1 MIMVILERHACR
13 TGSDARGPSSRAR
26 SIELHPHDSVPRP
39 TEQPLRVERFWNP
52 LAQAHQSEEELWSFL
67 GNWDL

>member
-1 MIMVILERHACR
+1 MRTLEKR
-13 TGSDARGPSSRAR
+13 TPRVESDLLRLPVHVAL
-26 SIELHPHDSVPRP
+26 IELGPDDSAA
-39 TEQPLRVERFWNP
+39 TQPPGPQWEERFWNL

>member
-1 MIMVILERHACR
+1 MPTIKKHTRGVDSESLGLPVQVALIESEPDDLLATRH
-13 TGSDARGPSSRAR
+13 GLPQWEEG
-26 SIELHPHDSVPRP
+26 
-39 TEQPLRVERFWNP
+39 FWNP